1 MNKKTKTLKFK
12 GDKLYLQVSQYRNN
26 GNLAILA
33 DTKEEPYGDITV
45 NLSGFSVEKNE
56 GFINSITKDSGLE
69 KKLIKDGIIK
79 EVITTVNY
87 NIGKYDMVVFDIEKL
102 KEYDPTGVKEYQ
114 KTIENEEELE

>member
-1 MNKKTKTLKFK
+1 MNKKPKTLKFK